1 MRGGTTH
8 VSEDGQMAYMAEQ
21 EEDLLKNLHEK
32 SIEYSLLKA
41 RKIFLWSPVDDE
53 SARAIVTRLLSLD
66 AEEPEKE
73 IVFYINSPG
82 GTVHDGLAIYDAMQA
97 ITSPV
102 STVCTGLAASMGAVL
117 LAGGDKG
124 RRFTWPHARIMIH
137 QPLIMGTITG
147 RATDLD
153 IQAKEMIRSREEIN
167 RLLAHHTGQ
176 DVERIAAD
184 TDRDNFM
191 SPEEAMEYGLIDN
204 VISTTA
210 PSSNGKS

>member
-1 MRGGTTH
+1 MENTEET
-8 VSEDGQMAYMAEQ
+8 EDG
-21 EEDLLKNLHEK
+21 LIRNLHEK
-32 SIEYSLLKA
+32 SIEHSLLKA
-41 RKIFLWSPVDDE
+41 RKIFLWSQVDDD
-53 SARAIVTRLLSLD
+53 SAKAIVTRLLSLD
-66 AEEPEKE
+66 AEDSNKE

-82 GTVHDGLAIYDAMQA
+82 GSVHDGLAIYDAMRA
-97 ITSPV
+97 IGSPI

-153 IQAKEMIRSREEIN
+153 IQAKEMIRTREEIN

-191 SPEEAMEYGLIDN
+191 SPEEAKEYGLIDD
-204 VISTTA
+204 VITTTA
-210 PSSNGKS
+210 PSPNGKA